1 MGILIEKITVEH
13 VDYYIAGFGVNVLQ
27 DNFEEITK
35 AGSIKTQTGLS
46 FDLHQFAEG
55 MHNHFLSNWSSFR
68 RMKKCWHGTTRHYS
82 EKDQISVFEINNIR
96 QNGIIRYVD
105 KDGYLNV
112 ELENEDEMKK
122 FFHKEITLLY

>member
-55 MHNHFLSNWSSFR
+55 MHNHFSEQPIQFPSDEEVLARYN
-68 RMKKCWHGTTRHYS
+68 GHYS
-82 EKDQISVFEINNIR
+82 EKTRYPCLRLTIS
-96 QNGIIRYVD
+96 D
-105 KDGYLNV
+105 KMAL
-112 ELENEDEMKK
+112 
-122 FFHKEITLLY
+122 